1 MSEQQ
6 KTTQTMTA
14 RTQAFS
20 YQPSRTALATR
31 SWTAVQRIT
40 DPTAHRAA
48 VNEHFQRFGLRFG
61 LSER

>member
-1 MSEQQ
+1 MSEQ

-14 RTQAFS
+14 RTQSFP

-31 SWTAVQRIT
+31 SWTAVQRTT
-40 DPTAHRAA
+40 DPAAHRAA
-48 VNEHFQRFGLRFG
+48 VNAHFQRFGLRFG